1 MLFHVTA
8 THTPDDCPGY
18 NHDTI
23 PALIEASKGIPAKAE
38 ELSIKIL
45 FSVNAAPEHVTF
57 LLLEADDPYSIALL
71 LTEIPF
77 KQDFKVT
84 AVDYQQTVMQ
94 RAAEIYGQG

>member
-18 NHDTI
+18 NRDKL
-23 PALIEASKGIPAKAE
+23 PELLEASKRIPAKAK
-38 ELSIKIL
+38 ELNIKVL
-45 FSVNAAPEHVTF
+45 FNVNGAPDHVSY

-71 LTEIPF
+71 VTETPF

-84 AVDYQQTVMQ
+84 AVEHQQVVQQ
-94 RAAEIYGQG
+94 RAAEIFGQG